1 MLVGGSDLIR
11 NTANTSDGDLLIEVR
26 FHGRGGQG
34 VVVASEVLARA
45 AFKMG
50 FEVSSFPFFGVE
62 RRGAPVTAFA
72 RIDKKPI
79 RIKSSIYAPD
89 YIVVLDNSLLKAVDV
104 MEGLRPGGA
113 VLINYPQGK
122 KLEGMAPGFKYFVL
136 DATSIAASHG
146 IGSQT
151 APIVNTAIMGGFA
164 KMCSSISLE
173 PILSSIRELAPVKK
187 DENVAAAQEAYEQT
201 VEVGQ

>member
-1 MLVGGSDLIR
+1 M
-11 NTANTSDGDLLIEVR
+11 IEVR

-45 AFKMG
+45 AFRMG

-62 RRGAPVTAFA
+62 RRGAPVTAYA
-72 RIDKKPI
+72 RFDKNPI
-79 RIKSSIYAPD
+79 RIKSSIYEPD
-89 YIVVLDNSLLKAVDV
+89 YVVVLDNSLLKAIDV
-104 MEGLRPGGA
+104 LEGLKPGGS
-113 VLINYPQGK
+113 VLVNYPDGK
-122 KLEGMAPGFKYFVL
+122 KLERVSPKYKYYVL
-136 DATSIAASHG
+136 DATAVAVSHG

-173 PILSSIRELAPVKK
+173 PLLESIRELAPAKVE
-187 DENVAAAQEAYEQT
+187 ENVAAAREAYERT
-201 VEVGQ
+201 KEASP

>member
-1 MLVGGSDLIR
+1 M
-11 NTANTSDGDLLIEVR
+11 IEVR

-50 FEVSSFPFFGVE
+50 FEVASFPFFGVE

-72 RIDKKPI
+72 RIDSKPI
-79 RIKSSIYAPD
+79 RVKSSIYSPD
-89 YIVVLDNSLLKAVDV
+89 YIVVLDSSLLRVIDV
-104 MEGLRPGGA
+104 LDGLKPGGS
-113 VLINYPQGK
+113 VLVNYPDGK
-122 KLEGMAPGFKYFVL
+122 KLEGIAPGFKYFVL

-164 KMCSSISLE
+164 KMCRTVALD
-173 PILSSIRELAPVKK
+173 PILESIRELAPVKEE
-187 DENVAAAQEAYEQT
+187 ENVTAAREAYERT
-201 VEVGQ
+201 AEVAP

>member
-1 MLVGGSDLIR
+1 L
-11 NTANTSDGDLLIEVR
+11 DGDLLIEVR

-45 AFKMG
+45 AFRMG

-72 RIDKKPI
+72 RLDNKPI
-79 RIKSSIYAPD
+79 RIKSSIYSPD
-89 YIVVLDNSLLKAVDV
+89 YIVVLDSSLIKVIDV
-104 MEGLRPGGA
+104 LEGLKPGGS
-113 VLINYPQGK
+113 VLINYPDGK
-122 KLEGMAPGFKYFVL
+122 KLEGLAPEFKYFVL
-136 DATSIAASHG
+136 DATSIAVSHG

-164 KMCSSISLE
+164 KMCPSVALD
-173 PILSSIRELAPVKK
+173 PILQSIQELAPVKK
-187 DENVAAAQEAYEQT
+187 DENVMAAREAFERT
-201 VEVGQ
+201 AEVAR

>member
-1 MLVGGSDLIR
+1 M
-11 NTANTSDGDLLIEVR
+11 IEVR

-34 VVVASEVLARA
+34 VVIASEVLAKA
-45 AFKMG
+45 AFRMG

-62 RRGAPVTAFA
+62 RRGAPVTAYT

-79 RIKSSIYAPD
+79 RIKSSIYEPD
-89 YIVVLDNSLLKAVDV
+89 YVVVLDSSLLQGVDV
-104 MEGLRPGGA
+104 LEGLKPEGR
-113 VLINYPQGK
+113 VLINWPEGR
-122 KLEGMAPGFKYFVL
+122 KLRELPPKFKYFVI

-164 KMCSSISLE
+164 KMCDVVSLDKLLE
-173 PILSSIRELAPVKK
+173 SIRDVAPAKEE
-187 DENVAAAQEAYEQT
+187 ENVAAAREAYERT
-201 VEVGQ
+201 AEASP

>member
-1 MLVGGSDLIR
+1 M
-11 NTANTSDGDLLIEVR
+11 IEVR

-72 RIDKKPI
+72 RFDSKPI

-89 YIVVLDNSLLKAVDV
+89 YVVVLDNSLIKAIDV
-104 MEGLRPGGA
+104 LEGLKKGGSA
-113 VLINYPQGK
+113 LINYPEGR
-122 KLEGMAPGFKYFVL
+122 KLEGLEPGFKYYVL
-136 DATSIAASHG
+136 DATTIAASRG

-164 KMCSSISLE
+164 KMCPSISLDM
-173 PILSSIRELAPVKK
+173 ILESIRELAPAKEE
-187 DENVAAAQEAYEQT
+187 ENVSAANDAYERT
-201 VEVGQ
+201 TEVAI

>member
-1 MLVGGSDLIR
+1 M
-11 NTANTSDGDLLIEVR
+11 IEVR

-50 FEVSSFPFFGVE
+50 FEVASFPFFGVE

-72 RIDKKPI
+72 RIDSKPI
-79 RIKSSIYAPD
+79 RIKSSIYSPD
-89 YIVVLDNSLLKAVDV
+89 YIVVLDSSLLRVIDV
-104 MEGLRPGGA
+104 LDGLKPGGS
-113 VLINYPQGK
+113 VLVNYPDGK
-122 KLEGMAPGFKYFVL
+122 KLEGIAPGFKYFVL

-164 KMCSSISLE
+164 KMCQTVALD
-173 PILSSIRELAPVKK
+173 PILESIRELAPVKEE
-187 DENVAAAQEAYEQT
+187 ENVTAAREAYERT
-201 VEVGQ
+201 AVVAP